1 MRPASTWRRL
11 VGFRGLR
18 RRSVAL
24 AAVNLA
30 AAGVGVAAEVAAG
43 VWARA
48 RCGTGESGTAGAV
61 AAAAVARIAAMVG
74 MARAQ
79 EVTALAV
86 VASDDADRDGPTH
99 DFAKR
104 EARVGLVTCF
114 FSRDSLGSLYIKHA
128 LRACCTCSTLRTI
141 QLDTDIIIY

>member
-1 MRPASTWRRL
+1 MRPATTQRRL
-11 VGFRGLR
+11 VGPRGLR

-24 AAVNLA
+24 GAVNLA

-43 VWARA
+43 VWAPA
-48 RCGTGESGTAGAV
+48 RCESRERGAAGAV

-86 VASDDADRDGPTH
+86 VASDADRGGGDGPTH

-104 EARVGLVTCF
+104 EARVGLVTCCLILF
-114 FSRDSLGSLYIKHA
+114 FFFGRK
-128 LRACCTCSTLRTI
+128 RAV
-141 QLDTDIIIY
+141 